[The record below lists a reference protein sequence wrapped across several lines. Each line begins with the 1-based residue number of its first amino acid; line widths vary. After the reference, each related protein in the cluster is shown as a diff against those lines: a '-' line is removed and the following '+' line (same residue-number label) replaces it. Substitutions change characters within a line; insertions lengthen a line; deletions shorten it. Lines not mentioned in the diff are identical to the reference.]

1 MKARGRLLFGLVAL
15 ASSFQIQDDCLVK
28 EHIEDSDVMFDTLE
42 FLSLVEE
49 NSPAVDVLLT
59 CQNAGPIY
67 LLSIGLEHF
76 LLKKSGQEKPV
87 QEESWDQLTKT
98 AGWRRFKLGLANKT
112 MTLECDSKPLLQKAF
127 KLGCTVGGI
136 KITKG
141 RFTRKCSPG
150 TPTWVVENDS
160 ELELPLVQMEK
171 GVRESFTLF
180 SLEPFTPSF
189 SMKGAK
195 VNLGFRGDSLV
206 TSGDMKPLP
215 AGPHDVSFQIFSE
228 GNRTNLKVT
237 KDGHI
242 VQETALEDSPKCMEV
257 SGDKKFVLV
266 QKLGQTV
273 PRNEHCNGPG
283 EHCNGPG
290 SIEKRLNV
298 LWYFY
303 IRRPMLADIQ
313 MEPDLQETKVRISI
327 EKRTK
332 CTSRITRHLNPNANA
347 PRGIPSTFIKLFEQ
361 YRVKPAVNNELWCL
375 AGVLAVVSTS
385 FVAHLVFHYCYSRIC
400 KKDGSERQ
408 IVSTKNT
415 EQKPSHRQSSIP
427 EGTSCPAYLEPVSVP
442 VAQFRGGAI
451 TSSRT
456 LGRRSVMRVPCSIEH
471 LYEEVDETRLTAI
484 DRSLTAE
491 HMESDWSS
499 SGTAGSQ

>member
-1 MKARGRLLFGLVAL
+1 MKARGRLLLGLVAL

-127 KLGCTVGGI
+127 ELGCTVGGI

-283 EHCNGPG
+283 EHCNGPEQILYLVTSLG
-290 SIEKRLNV
+290 ISTFLFCALLFHHCRYRQSFKGGRGTAQGATPATDAGRSASTASGAYLVMLRPPPPPYAPPCPPASPAILPTQGMAPPEASYYEMYPTTATAVAPPPNSYALLEDAPMETVNDMYESAVGLSSHSSGLKHPLRRLLRTPPTGNV
-298 LWYFY
+298 PTALDCNTAHGRFTSF
-303 IRRPMLADIQ
+303 IH
-313 MEPDLQETKVRISI
+313 
-327 EKRTK
+327 KRTVIRAL
-332 CTSRITRHLNPNANA
+332 CQPQ
-347 PRGIPSTFIKLFEQ
+347 Q
-361 YRVKPAVNNELWCL
+361 YEDM
-375 AGVLAVVSTS
+375 VSKS
-385 FVAHLVFHYCYSRIC
+385 
-400 KKDGSERQ
+400 K
-408 IVSTKNT
+408 
-415 EQKPSHRQSSIP
+415 
-427 EGTSCPAYLEPVSVP
+427 
-442 VAQFRGGAI
+442 
-451 TSSRT
+451 
-456 LGRRSVMRVPCSIEH
+456 
-471 LYEEVDETRLTAI
+471 
-484 DRSLTAE
+484 
-491 HMESDWSS
+491 
-499 SGTAGSQ
+499 